1 MNVAYKRFGLTL
13 AILSS
18 ILWVSAFLLS
28 RDSYLLV
35 AENITPSCDVN
46 PFFSCGSVFNTWQ
59 AKILFS
65 APNQLFGVA
74 GYMIVGT
81 VGMVMFQGAQLKK
94 WFWRSFTAG
103 LLTAW
108 VFLMWLFTQSVFVIG
123 FLCLYCMIVWF
134 VHTIIFFPFTI
145 WAFKEGLLT
154 NNVKTQQLAGKLLP
168 YSWFPI
174 VITFAVITISVM
186 IQFPLLFSL

>member
-13 AILSS
+13 VVLSL

-28 RDSYLLV
+28 RDSYLL
-35 AENITPSCDVN
+35 AADNITPSCDVN

-81 VGMVMFQGAQLKK
+81 VGMVMMQGVQLKQ
-94 WFWRSFTAG
+94 WFWRSFLIG
-103 LLTAW
+103 LFAAW
-108 VFLMWLFTQSVFVIG
+108 GFLMWLFTQSVFMIG

-134 VHTIIFFPFTI
+134 IHTIMFFPFTI
-145 WAFKEGLLT
+145 WAFKEGLIT
-154 NNVKTQQLAGKLLP
+154 DNVKVKKAAEMILP
-168 YSWFPI
+168 YSWLPI
-174 VITFAVITISVM
+174 VVTFSVIIISIIV
-186 IQFPLLFSL
+186 QFPLLFNF